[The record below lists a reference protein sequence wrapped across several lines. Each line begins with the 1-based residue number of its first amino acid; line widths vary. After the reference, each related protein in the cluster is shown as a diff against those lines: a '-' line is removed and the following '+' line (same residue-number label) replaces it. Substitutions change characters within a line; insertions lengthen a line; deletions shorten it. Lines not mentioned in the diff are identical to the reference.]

1 MEIKAEKL
9 EKLEF
14 LGSKQ
19 IRTEIQILLQYSHV
33 NLDKSGS
40 ACLTVRYAVI
50 TLILLL
56 FCSKK
61 RQVMEEQH
69 EVCVWTDLGSNLSSD
84 VISWVTWGKLLNSPN
99 LLSLREV

>member
-9 EKLEF
+9 EKLGF

-19 IRTEIQILLQYSHV
+19 IRIEIQILLQYNHV

-50 TLILLL
+50 TLILL

-69 EVCVWTDLGSNLSSD
+69 EVCVWTDLGSNPSSD